1 MQAHLDRPHL
11 TITSSRLDHELAR
24 IHAVVEHKVLVD
36 GRGELEETFG
46 ALLAARTT
54 PPMPKTLDFVGHAT
68 ATSLLDLGGWVID
81 RCNPTVTA
89 FFRELADHEVMPR
102 LGIASVR
109 LLGCGT
115 ASTQRARDTIVALT
129 DIIGLPV
136 LGTTSIV
143 HAGHFRSDGFDP
155 AWNFL
160 LVGARELAFPA
171 PALPSQPA
179 RAFDIDALPA
189 LPLIVNDAAWPRQYA
204 SVDEAR
210 KLLSLIRRSDGAEMP
225 GLLATPLAEI
235 AFPSVR
241 AGLHHLVQVMLEGQF
256 VRAYPEGNAAG
267 LLYPVKDPSA
277 LLALLETLPRAH

>member
-1 MQAHLDRPHL
+1 MHALLDLSHL
-11 TITSSRLDHELAR
+11 TISSRKLDHELAR

-36 GRGELEETFG
+36 GRVELEETFG

-54 PPMPKTLDFVGHAT
+54 PPMPKTLDLVGHAT
-68 ATSLLDLGGWVID
+68 PASLLDLGGWVID

-89 FFRELADHEVMPR
+89 FFRELADHDVLPR
-102 LGIASVR
+102 LGIASIR

-115 ASTQRARDTIVALT
+115 ASTQRARDTIIALT

-136 LGTTSIV
+136 LGTTSLV

-160 LVGARELAFPA
+160 LVGARELAFPT
-171 PALPSQPA
+171 PQPTFPPV

-189 LPLIVNDAAWPRQYA
+189 LPLLVNETAWPRLYA
-204 SVDEAR
+204 SSDEAR
-210 KLLSLIRRSDGAEMP
+210 KVFSLIRRTDGAEMP

-235 AFPSVR
+235 AFPSTR
-241 AGLHHLVQVMLEGQF
+241 AGLHHVLQVMLEGQF
-256 VRAYPEGNAAG
+256 VRVYPEGSGAG
-267 LLYPVKDPSA
+267 LMYPVKDPTELVTLVDA
-277 LLALLETLPRAH
+277 LPRAR